1 MSSNEYQKKLD
12 TILQETQ
19 LSPAEHKPSLLLH
32 ACCGPCSSYTIE
44 YLSKFFDI
52 YVYYY
57 NPNIYPPQEYERRLS
72 ELERFLGEFP
82 PALECGVKLQKTEY
96 IPQEFYEAIRIK
108 EEPSLAYESEKGERC
123 RRCYEFRLK
132 KAYAYAEEN
141 GFDWF
146 CTTLSISPFKDADI
160 INTIGAALEQ
170 QNPSGPKWL
179 WSDFKKKGGFKR
191 SLELSEQFSLYRQ
204 QYCGCVYSARNRHGK
219 E

>member
-19 LSPAEHKPSLLLH
+19 RNPAEHKPSLLLH

-82 PALECGVKLQKTEY
+82 PALECGVKLQKNEY

-108 EEPSLAYESEKGERC
+108 EEPLLAEESEKGERC

-132 KAYAYAEEN
+132 KAYAYAAEN

-146 CTTLSISPFKDADI
+146 CTTLTVSSRKDAVA
-160 INTIGAALEQ
+160 INAIGRAAAEKYGVNWL
-170 QNPSGPKWL
+170 PSE
-179 WSDFKKKGGFKR
+179 FKKREGNHR
-191 SLELSEQFSLYRQ
+191 SIILSEKYGLYRQ
-204 QYCGCVYSARNRHGK
+204 EYCGCVFSLNSHGGTD

>member
-19 LSPAEHKPSLLLH
+19 RNPAEHKPSLLLH

-82 PALECGVKLQKTEY
+82 PAQEHAVKH
-96 IPQEFYEAIRIK
+96 
-108 EEPSLAYESEKGERC
+108 
-123 RRCYEFRLK
+123 
-132 KAYAYAEEN
+132 AE
-141 GFDWF
+141 D
-146 CTTLSISPFKDADI
+146 IS
-160 INTIGAALEQ
+160 G
-170 QNPSGPKWL
+170 
-179 WSDFKKKGGFKR
+179 
-191 SLELSEQFSLYRQ
+191 
-204 QYCGCVYSARNRHGK
+204 
-219 E
+219 